1 MISLA
6 RKVINSWVSN
16 KNFVHQI
23 LKLEV
28 FCRQI
33 GSKNWHF
40 KDFGVAQDIDFLK
53 LVAVQVDLC
62 HMMS

>member
-6 RKVINSWVSN
+6 RKVINLGASN
-16 KNFVHQI
+16 KNFVRQI

-28 FCRQI
+28 VCRQTR
-33 GSKNWHF
+33 SKNWHF

-53 LVAVQVDLC
+53 LVAIQVDLC
-62 HMMS
+62 HTTS